1 MISVVMN
8 WDLNLGSLGERQ
20 ATNPLSFQRCLRVL
34 YLYCSLYPALS
45 PPPKLGDNVATYL
58 DYDSRTE
65 EVNLEATLFI
75 LTNFVKNYCCHTT
88 YSMQSVM

>member
-20 ATNPLSFQRCLRVL
+20 ATNPISFERCLRGL
-34 YLYCSLYPALS
+34 YLYCSLYPAL
-45 PPPKLGDNVATYL
+45 PPPTPELGDNVSTYL

-65 EVNLEATLFI
+65 EVNLEATLFDM
-75 LTNFVKNYCCHTT
+75 N
-88 YSMQSVM
+88 